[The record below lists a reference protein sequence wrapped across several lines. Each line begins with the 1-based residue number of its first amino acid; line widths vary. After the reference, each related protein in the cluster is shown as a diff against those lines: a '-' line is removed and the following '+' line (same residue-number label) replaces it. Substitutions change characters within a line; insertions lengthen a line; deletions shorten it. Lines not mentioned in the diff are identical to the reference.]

1 MEKIYTIRQ
10 AAEILGVSI
19 MTLRRWE
26 KSKRLVSL
34 RSKGGHRY
42 YRPEDI
48 KEYQKNLNI
57 FKLAT
62 KWTGSAKAEELPNF
76 FYCASIDVFW
86 ARLEKFKNELYE
98 HLNANEIYSLIGLIV
113 GEIGNNSFDHNLGNW
128 LDVPGIFFGYN
139 LDTRQIALAD
149 RGQGILNTLKRVKPD
164 LDNDKDAMRIAFT
177 EIISG
182 RAPEA
187 RGNGLKSVRN
197 IVTHYNLRLFFQSGN
212 ARFNLSRGDDE
223 LNLRESKKAIAGCL
237 ALIEYNY

>member
-1 MEKIYTIRQ
+1 MEKIYSIKQ

-26 KSKRLVSL
+26 KSGRLIPL

-48 KEYQKNLNI
+48 KEYQKNLDI

-62 KWTGSAKAEELPNF
+62 KWAESTKVEELPNF
-76 FYCASIDVFW
+76 FYCARIDVFW
-86 ARLEKFKNELYE
+86 ARLEKFKNELYKN
-98 HLNANEIYSLIGLIV
+98 LNANEVYSLIGLIV

-128 LDVPGIFFGYN
+128 PDVPGIFFGYN
-139 LDTRQIALAD
+139 LNTRQIALAD
-149 RGQGILNTLKRVKPD
+149 RGQGILNTLKRVKPG
-164 LDNDKDAMRIAFT
+164 LDNDKEAMQIAFT
-177 EIISG
+177 EIVSG

-197 IVTHYNLRLFFQSGN
+197 IITHYNMKLFFQSGN
-212 ARFNLSRGDDE
+212 ARLNLGKGDEE
-223 LNLRESKKAIAGCL
+223 LNLRETKKAIAGCL
-237 ALIEYNY
+237 SLMKYNY